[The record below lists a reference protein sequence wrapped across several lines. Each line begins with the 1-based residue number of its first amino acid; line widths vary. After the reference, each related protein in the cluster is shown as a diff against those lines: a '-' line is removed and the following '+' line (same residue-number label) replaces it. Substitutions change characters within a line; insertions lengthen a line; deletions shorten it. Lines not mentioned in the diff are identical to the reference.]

1 MRSIEAM
8 KEKEFD
14 NRLSQLGESGF
25 SMIEMLIAIV
35 VVTFGLVSV
44 VGISAYVS
52 RANSVSA
59 TLNVLAAAAQDQV
72 DRLRTARWTPTS
84 TDPML
89 TVGGSVPVVANMSE
103 SEPTI
108 SNLLRPKTAFLL
120 TAPTPSPSPTPAAA
134 PAPAPVGASY
144 TYTLDP
150 ENPHHATASET
161 PVGDLN
167 ITWQV
172 RQGATA
178 DLRYVTINVTQI
190 FPPANLAHGF
200 TVTTIIVRN

>member
-1 MRSIEAM
+1 MT
-8 KEKEFD
+8 EKQFD
-14 NRLSQLGESGF
+14 KSLSQPRAGESGF

-35 VVTFGLVSV
+35 VVTVGLVSI

-52 RANSVSA
+52 RANSISA

-72 DRLRTARWTPTS
+72 DRLRTARWTPTL

-89 TVGGSVPVVANMSE
+89 TIGGSVPAVASMFGA
-103 SEPTI
+103 EPTI
-108 SNLLRPKTAFLL
+108 LYRTRPNTAYLW
-120 TAPTPSPSPTPAAA
+120 TAPTPDPNPTPNPTPSVAT
-134 PAPAPVGASY
+134 Y

-150 ENPHHATASET
+150 VNPHHATASGT

-172 RQGATA
+172 RQGAT
-178 DLRYVTINVTQI
+178 DDVRYVTINVAQI
-190 FPPANLAHGF
+190 NPLPNLASGF

>member
-1 MRSIEAM
+1 MT
-8 KEKEFD
+8 EKQFD
-14 NRLSQLGESGF
+14 KRLSQPSAGESGF

-35 VVTFGLVSV
+35 VVTFGLVSIA
-44 VGISAYVS
+44 GISAYVS
-52 RANSVSA
+52 RANSISA
-59 TLNVLAAAAQDQV
+59 TLNLLAAAAQDQV
-72 DRLRTARWTPTS
+72 DRLRTARWTPTL

-89 TVGGSVPVVANMSE
+89 TIGGAVPAVASMSG

-108 SNLLRPKTAFLL
+108 LHLTRPNTAYLL
-120 TAPTPSPSPTPAAA
+120 TAPTPDPSPTPS
-134 PAPAPVGASY
+134 PTPNPTPVGATY

-150 ENPHHATASET
+150 ANPHRATASGT

-178 DLRYVTINVTQI
+178 DVRYVTINVAQI
-190 FPPANLAHGF
+190 NALPNLARGF

>member
-1 MRSIEAM
+1 MT
-8 KEKEFD
+8 EKEFD
-14 NRLSQLGESGF
+14 NSLSQPNASESGF

-35 VVTFGLVSV
+35 VVTFGLVSI

-52 RANSVSA
+52 RANSISA

-72 DRLRTARWTPTS
+72 DRLRTAQWTPTL

-89 TVGGSVPVVANMSE
+89 AIGGSVPAVASMSR
-103 SEPTI
+103 SEPSI
-108 SNLLRPKTAFLL
+108 LNLTRPYTASFL
-120 TAPTPSPSPTPAAA
+120 TAPTPNPIPTSI
-134 PAPAPVGASY
+134 PVGATY

-150 ENPHHATASET
+150 NNPHHATASGT
-161 PVGDLN
+161 PVGDLD

-178 DLRYVTINVTQI
+178 DVRYVTINVTQI
-190 FPPANLAHGF
+190 NAPPYLASGF

>member
-1 MRSIEAM
+1 MT
-8 KEKEFD
+8 EKQFD
-14 NRLSQLGESGF
+14 KSLSQPSAGESGF

-35 VVTFGLVSV
+35 VVTFGLVSI

-52 RANSVSA
+52 RANSISA

-72 DRLRTARWTPTS
+72 DRLRTARWTLTI
-84 TDPML
+84 TDPSL
-89 TVGGSVPVVANMSE
+89 AAGGSVPVVASMSV

-108 SNLLRPKTAFLL
+108 LNFTRPKTAYLL
-120 TAPTPSPSPTPAAA
+120 TAPIPDTNPTPTPMTAAA
-134 PAPAPVGASY
+134 TYTY

-150 ENPHHATASET
+150 NNPHHATASGT
-161 PVGDLN
+161 PAGDLN

-172 RQGATA
+172 RQGAMA
-178 DLRYVTINVTQI
+178 DVRYVTINVAQI
-190 FPPANLAHGF
+190 NSPPYLANGF

>member
-1 MRSIEAM
+1 MM
-8 KEKEFD
+8 EKELD
-14 NRLSQLGESGF
+14 NKLSQFGESGF
-25 SMIEMLIAIV
+25 SMIETLIAIV
-35 VVTFGLVSV
+35 VVTFGLVSI

-52 RANSVSA
+52 RANSVSG

-72 DRLRTARWTPTS
+72 DRLRTARWTRTL

-89 TVGGSVPVVANMSE
+89 TVGGSVPIVASVSE
-103 SEPTI
+103 SDPTVLKLRRPRTA
-108 SNLLRPKTAFLL
+108 NLLTS
-120 TAPTPSPSPTPAAA
+120 TPTPSAT
-134 PAPAPVGASY
+134 APAPVSVGETY

-150 ENPHHATASET
+150 VDPHHATASGT

-172 RQGATA
+172 RQGAIA
-178 DLRYVTINVTQI
+178 DIRYVTINVTQI
-190 FPPANLAHGF
+190 DPPANLANGF

>member
-1 MRSIEAM
+1 MR
-8 KEKEFD
+8 KKEFD
-14 NRLSQLGESGF
+14 SKISQPGERGF

-44 VGISAYVS
+44 VGISGYVS
-52 RANSVSA
+52 RANSISA
-59 TLNVLAAAAQDQV
+59 TLNMLAAAAQDQV
-72 DRLRTARWTPTS
+72 DRLRTARWTPTL

-89 TVGGSVPVVANMSE
+89 TVGGSVPAVAGMSG
-103 SEPTI
+103 SEPTFL
-108 SNLLRPKTAFLL
+108 NRLQPETAYML
-120 TAPTPSPSPTPAAA
+120 TTPTPYPSPTPT
-134 PAPAPVGASY
+134 PTPYPEPVPVGATY

-150 ENPHHATASET
+150 DNPHHATASGT

-172 RQGATA
+172 RQGALP
-178 DLRYVTINVTQI
+178 DIRYVTINVTQI
-190 FPPANLAHGF
+190 NPPANLANGF

>member
-1 MRSIEAM
+1 MR
-8 KEKEFD
+8 KKEFD
-14 NRLSQLGESGF
+14 SKLSQPGERGF

-44 VGISAYVS
+44 VGISGYVS
-52 RANSVSA
+52 RANSISA
-59 TLNVLAAAAQDQV
+59 TLNMLAAAAQDQV
-72 DRLRTARWTPTS
+72 DRLRTARWTPTL

-89 TVGGSVPVVANMSE
+89 TIGGSVPAVASISGPE
-103 SEPTI
+103 STFL
-108 SNLLRPKTAFLL
+108 NRLRPKTAYIL
-120 TAPTPSPSPTPAAA
+120 TTPTPYPDPTP
-134 PAPAPVGASY
+134 VGGTY

-150 ENPHHATASET
+150 NDPHHATASGT

-172 RQGATA
+172 SQGATA

-190 FPPANLAHGF
+190 NPPANLANGF

>member
-1 MRSIEAM
+1 MT
-8 KEKEFD
+8 KKEFD
-14 NRLSQLGESGF
+14 KGLLQSGESGF

-35 VVTFGLVSV
+35 VVTFGLVSI

-72 DRLRTARWTPTS
+72 DRLRTARWTPTL

-89 TVGGSVPVVANMSE
+89 TVGGSVPSVASYE
-103 SEPTI
+103 SEQT
-108 SNLLRPKTAFLL
+108 SLNVSRPKTALL
-120 TAPTPSPSPTPAAA
+120 WTAPTPNPTPT
-134 PAPAPVGASY
+134 PTPTPYPVGEAY

-150 ENPHHATASET
+150 ENPHHATASGT

-172 RQGATA
+172 RQGAIA
-178 DLRYVTINVTQI
+178 DVRYVTINVRQI
-190 FPPANLAHGF
+190 GAPANLANGF

>member
-1 MRSIEAM
+1 MT
-8 KEKEFD
+8 EKQFD
-14 NRLSQLGESGF
+14 KRLSQPRAGESGF

-35 VVTFGLVSV
+35 VVTVGLVSI

-52 RANSVSA
+52 RANSTSA
-59 TLNVLAAAAQDQV
+59 ALNVLAAAAQDQV
-72 DRLRTARWTPTS
+72 DRLRTARWTPTL

-89 TVGGSVPVVANMSE
+89 TIGGSVPAVASMFG

-108 SNLLRPKTAFLL
+108 LHLARPNIAYLL
-120 TAPTPSPSPTPAAA
+120 TAPPPNPSPSPSPTANPT
-134 PAPAPVGASY
+134 Y

-150 ENPHHATASET
+150 VNPHHATASGT
-161 PVGDLN
+161 PLGDLN

-172 RQGATA
+172 RQGATT
-178 DLRYVTINVTQI
+178 DVRYVTINVAQVNA
-190 FPPANLAHGF
+190 PPNLASGF